1 MWNRNRM
8 MILAVAGAALQLSTP
23 AGISTAGEVKAV
35 MKKDRPAHVQ
45 AIDGSNE
52 KLVILNE
59 KAAKRLDIQTG
70 EVSNAEGGG
79 LIAPYSSI
87 VYDTAGGTWVYTS
100 PKALTFH
107 RRSVVIETIKGGK
120 AYLKEGPPP
129 GTSVVTVG
137 VAELYGTEK
146 GLGH

>member
-1 MWNRNRM
+1 MFLGTTNEGW
-8 MILAVAGAALQLSTP
+8 AVGTDQL
-23 AGISTAGEVKAV
+23 
-35 MKKDRPAHVQ
+35 H
-45 AIDGSNE
+45 IDGVERLLRSARPHRA
-52 KLVILNE
+52 LRQLCFG
-59 KAAKRLDIQTG
+59 LDIQTG
-70 EVSNAEGGG
+70 EVSNSEGGG

-87 VYDTAGGTWVYTS
+87 VYDTLGGTWVYTS

-107 RRSVVIETIKGGK
+107 RRSVVVETIKGGK

-129 GTSVVTVG
+129 GTTVVTVG